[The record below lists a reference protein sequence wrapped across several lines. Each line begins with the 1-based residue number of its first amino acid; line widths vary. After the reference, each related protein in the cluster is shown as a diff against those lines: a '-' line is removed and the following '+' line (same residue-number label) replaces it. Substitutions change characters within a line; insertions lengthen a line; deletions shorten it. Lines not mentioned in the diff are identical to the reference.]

1 MMNSRQ
7 QMRSDASPARAAPTV
22 EKIGGACMTR
32 SRELLDSL
40 FLRGDET
47 PYGRIFVVSAYSG
60 VTNALLEHKKTAE
73 QGVYAAF
80 ANADG
85 DLQWPRAL
93 DAAAELM
100 RERHAA
106 VLDHSA
112 DAAEAD
118 GFVRERIEGVRSCL
132 IDLRRLSSYGHF
144 RMDQH
149 MATVRELL
157 AGLGEAH
164 SAYCSVLLLRRHG
177 VNARFI
183 DLTGWR
189 DETHPGLDDRIGTG
203 LADVDIG
210 EDLPIVTG
218 YAQCA
223 EGLVSR
229 YDRGYSEITFARIAA
244 LTGAREAIIHKE
256 FNLSS
261 ADPKLVGVEQ
271 ARPIPRTNFDVADQL
286 ANTGMEAIHPG
297 AGKLLRQAGV
307 PLRVANGFARHD
319 TGTLIDD
326 RPADAA
332 GVEILTALPVVALE
346 LFEQD
351 MLGVKGYDATALAAL
366 TRHKARIVSKCS
378 NGNAITHYLD
388 ASLKAVRRVERDLA
402 EAYPSATTS
411 VRRLAIVS
419 VIGRDLAGLSV
430 MRRALAALESGGIEP
445 AAVQTTTRR
454 TDVQFVIDRND
465 VDAAIRLLHAELI
478 DDARSVSKIAA

>member
-1 MMNSRQ
+1 MAVPERTAEPV
-7 QMRSDASPARAAPTV
+7 RDRAATTV
-22 EKIGGACMTR
+22 EKIGGTCMAR

-60 VTNALLEHKKTAE
+60 VTDALLEHKKTAE

-85 DLQWPRAL
+85 DFQWAQAL
-93 DAAAELM
+93 DVAAELM
-100 RERHAA
+100 RERHAG
-106 VLDHSA
+106 VLDHPA

-118 GFVRERIEGVRSCL
+118 AFVRERIEGVRSCL
-132 IDLRRLSSYGHF
+132 IDLRRLNSYGHF

-157 AGLGEAH
+157 SGLGEAH
-164 SAYCSVLLLRRHG
+164 SAFCTSLLLRRHG

-189 DETHPGLDDRIGTG
+189 DEGRPSLEDRIRSGLDD
-203 LADVDIG
+203 VDFDA
-210 EDLPIVTG
+210 ELPIVTG

-223 EGLVSR
+223 EGLVAR
-229 YDRGYSEITFARIAA
+229 YDRGHSEITFARAAA
-244 LTGAREAIIHKE
+244 LVGAREAIIHKE

-261 ADPKLVGVEQ
+261 ADPNLVGVER
-271 ARPIPRTNFDVADQL
+271 ARAIPRTNFDVADQL

-297 AGKLLRQAGV
+297 AGKVLRQAGI
-307 PLRVANGFARHD
+307 PLRVANGFIRHD
-319 TGTLIDD
+319 NGTLIDD
-326 RPADAA
+326 QPADSA

-388 ASLKAVRRVERDLA
+388 APLKAVRRVERDLA
-402 EAYPSATTS
+402 GAYPSATIS
-411 VRRLAIVS
+411 IRRLAIVS
-419 VIGRDLAGLSV
+419 VIGRDLAGLSAT
-430 MRRALAALESGGIEP
+430 RRALAALEAGGIEP

-454 TDVQFVIDRND
+454 TDVQFVIDRSD
-465 VDAAIRLLHAELI
+465 VDAAIGLLHHELI
-478 DDARSVSKIAA
+478 AGANGASKIAA